1 MTNMFWNKWN
11 DEFRGYGE
19 PTNNYNQNTNHQVS
33 NNSNSYNSWSNN
45 WNEPKQNNTSNWD
58 WNYFNNEL
66 KQDKKP
72 SNPAKSFDPK
82 SFINEDFMNTNDNWR
97 SNGKH
102 TNIADYDGKKNT
114 SWTQTSYS
122 PKEGFHT
129 VSLGLKYNDKLIKA
143 ENGSYKF
150 YDESTNDWY
159 TVYATSKKQI
169 EKYGKGKAA
178 CWNSDALGSLI
189 SVQYPD
195 GHIDKGVILDVCG
208 QADKEAKI
216 DRWDVNVNPNN
227 QEVTWWVDRF
237 GFGDTKN
244 PRK

>member
-11 DEFRGYGE
+11 NEFRGYGE
-19 PTNNYNQNTNHQVS
+19 PNNNYNQNANHQQ
-33 NNSNSYNSWSNN
+33 YQDWSNN
-45 WNEPKQNNTSNWD
+45 WGTQKQNNTSFTWD
-58 WNYFNNEL
+58 YFDDSL
-66 KQDKKP
+66 KQQKQIKR
-72 SNPAKSFDPK
+72 NPAKEFNPNN
-82 SFINEDFMNTNDNWR
+82 FINENFMDPLDYR
-97 SNGKH
+97 SNGKQ

-195 GHIDKGVILDVCG
+195 GHIDKGVILDVCV

>member
-1 MTNMFWNKWN
+1 MNNMFWDKFKQ
-11 DEFRGYGE
+11 DMTRGYGE
-19 PTNNYNQNTNHQVS
+19 PNNNYNQNANHQQ
-33 NNSNSYNSWSNN
+33 YQDWSNN
-45 WNEPKQNNTSNWD
+45 LGTQKQNNTSFTWD
-58 WNYFNNEL
+58 YFDDSL
-66 KQDKKP
+66 KQQKQIKR
-72 SNPAKSFDPK
+72 NPAKEFNPNN
-82 SFINEDFMNTNDNWR
+82 FINENFMDPLDYR
-97 SNGKH
+97 SNGKQ

>member
-1 MTNMFWNKWN
+1 MNQFFNLFNEQQRTGQQNNN
-11 DEFRGYGE
+11 S
-19 PTNNYNQNTNHQVS
+19 TNN
-33 NNSNSYNSWSNN
+33 WDNN
-45 WNEPKQNNTSNWD
+45 WNYFEQPK
-58 WNYFNNEL
+58 E
-66 KQDKKP
+66 KKSSP
-72 SNPAKSFDPK
+72 SKSFDVNEFMK
-82 SFINEDFMNTNDNWR
+82 SNWFDQNDTR
-97 SNGKH
+97 ADGKQ
-102 TNIADYDGKKNT
+102 TNIADYDGSKNT

-129 VSLGLKYNDKLIKA
+129 VSLGLKYNDKLIKT

-150 YDESTNDWY
+150 YDESTDDWY
-159 TVYATSKKQI
+159 TVYAGSKKQI

-195 GHIDKGVILDVCG
+195 GHIDKGVLLDVCS

-227 QEVTWWVDRF
+227 QEVTWWIDRF

>member
-11 DEFRGYGE
+11 NEFRGYGE
-19 PTNNYNQNTNHQVS
+19 PTNNYNQNANHQQ
-33 NNSNSYNSWSNN
+33 YQDWSNN
-45 WNEPKQNNTSNWD
+45 WGTQKQNNTSFTWD
-58 WNYFNNEL
+58 YFDDSL
-66 KQDKKP
+66 KQQKQIKR
-72 SNPAKSFDPK
+72 NPAKEFNPNN
-82 SFINEDFMNTNDNWR
+82 FINENFMDPLDYR
-97 SNGKH
+97 SNGKQ

>member
-11 DEFRGYGE
+11 NEFRGYGE
-19 PTNNYNQNTNHQVS
+19 PNNNYNQNANHQQYQ
-33 NNSNSYNSWSNN
+33 NWSND
-45 WNEPKQNNTSNWD
+45 WGKQKQNSTSFTWD
-58 WNYFNNEL
+58 YFDDSL
-66 KQDKKP
+66 KQQKQIKR
-72 SNPAKSFDPK
+72 NPAKEFNPNN
-82 SFINEDFMNTNDNWR
+82 FINENFMDPLDYR
-97 SNGKH
+97 SNGKQ

>member
-1 MTNMFWNKWN
+1 MDNMFWEKWN
-11 DEFRGYGE
+11 NEYRGYGE
-19 PTNNYNQNTNHQVS
+19 PTNNYNQNANHQQYQ
-33 NNSNSYNSWSNN
+33 NWSND
-45 WNEPKQNNTSNWD
+45 WGTQKQNNTSFTWD
-58 WNYFNNEL
+58 YFDDSL
-66 KQDKKP
+66 KEQKQIKR
-72 SNPAKSFDPK
+72 NPAKEFNPTN
-82 SFINEDFMNTNDNWR
+82 FINEDFMNTNDNWR

-169 EKYGKGKAA
+169 EKYGKGKAS

>member
-1 MTNMFWNKWN
+1 MNKFFN
-11 DEFRGYGE
+11 QFDKNLKGYD
-19 PTNNYNQNTNHQVS
+19 TQNNLN
-33 NNSNSYNSWSNN
+33 NN
-45 WNEPKQNNTSNWD
+45 WN
-58 WNYFNNEL
+58 WNYFEE
-66 KQDKKP
+66 DKKQKSP
-72 SNPAKSFDPK
+72 SKSFNV
-82 SFINEDFMNTNDNWR
+82 NEFMNTDFYNKNDMR
-97 SNGKH
+97 SDGNK

-208 QADKEAKI
+208 QADKESKI

>member
-11 DEFRGYGE
+11 NEFRGYGE
-19 PTNNYNQNTNHQVS
+19 PTNNYNQNANHQQ
-33 NNSNSYNSWSNN
+33 YQDWSNN
-45 WNEPKQNNTSNWD
+45 WGTQKQNNTSFTWD
-58 WNYFNNEL
+58 YFDDSL
-66 KQDKKP
+66 KQQKQIKR
-72 SNPAKSFDPK
+72 NPAKEFNPNN
-82 SFINEDFMNTNDNWR
+82 FINENFMDPLDYR
-97 SNGKH
+97 SNGKQ

-195 GHIDKGVILDVCG
+195 GHIDKGVILDVCV

>member
-19 PTNNYNQNTNHQVS
+19 PTNNYNQNTNHQQYQ
-33 NNSNSYNSWSNN
+33 NWSND
-45 WNEPKQNNTSNWD
+45 WGKQKQNSTSFTWD
-58 WNYFNNEL
+58 YFDDSL
-66 KQDKKP
+66 KQQKQIKR
-72 SNPAKSFDPK
+72 NPAKEFNPNN
-82 SFINEDFMNTNDNWR
+82 FINENFMDPLDYR
-97 SNGKH
+97 SNGKQ

>member
-1 MTNMFWNKWN
+1 
-11 DEFRGYGE
+11 
-19 PTNNYNQNTNHQVS
+19 
-33 NNSNSYNSWSNN
+33 
-45 WNEPKQNNTSNWD
+45 
-58 WNYFNNEL
+58 
-66 KQDKKP
+66 
-72 SNPAKSFDPK
+72 
-82 SFINEDFMNTNDNWR
+82 MNTNDNWR

-159 TVYATSKKQI
+159 TIYATSKKQI
-169 EKYGKGKAA
+169 EKYGKGKAS

>member
-1 MTNMFWNKWN
+1 MTNMFWNKFN
-11 DEFRGYGE
+11 NEFRGYGE
-19 PTNNYNQNTNHQVS
+19 PTNNYNQNANHQQ
-33 NNSNSYNSWSNN
+33 YQDWSNN
-45 WNEPKQNNTSNWD
+45 WGTQKQNNTSFTWD
-58 WNYFNNEL
+58 YFDDSL
-66 KQDKKP
+66 KQQKQIKR
-72 SNPAKSFDPK
+72 NPAKEFNPNN
-82 SFINEDFMNTNDNWR
+82 FINENFMDPLDYR
-97 SNGKH
+97 SNGKQ

>member
-1 MTNMFWNKWN
+1 MTNMFWNQWN
-11 DEFRGYGE
+11 NEFRGYGE
-19 PTNNYNQNTNHQVS
+19 PTNNYNQNANHQQ
-33 NNSNSYNSWSNN
+33 YQDWSNN
-45 WNEPKQNNTSNWD
+45 WGTQKQNNTSFTWD
-58 WNYFNNEL
+58 YFDDSL
-66 KQDKKP
+66 KQQKQIKR
-72 SNPAKSFDPK
+72 NPAKEFNPNN
-82 SFINEDFMNTNDNWR
+82 FINENFMDPLDYR
-97 SNGKH
+97 SNGKQ

>member
-1 MTNMFWNKWN
+1 MTNMFWNKFN
-11 DEFRGYGE
+11 NEFRGYGE
-19 PTNNYNQNTNHQVS
+19 PNNNYNQNANHQQYQ
-33 NNSNSYNSWSNN
+33 NWSND
-45 WNEPKQNNTSNWD
+45 WGKQKQDSTSFTWD
-58 WNYFNNEL
+58 YFDDSL
-66 KQDKKP
+66 KQQKQVKR
-72 SNPAKSFDPK
+72 NPAKEFNPNN
-82 SFINEDFMNTNDNWR
+82 FINENFMDPLDYR
-97 SNGKH
+97 SNGKQ

>member
-1 MTNMFWNKWN
+1 MTNMFWNQWN
-11 DEFRGYGE
+11 NEFRGYGE
-19 PTNNYNQNTNHQVS
+19 PTNNYNQNANHQQ
-33 NNSNSYNSWSNN
+33 YQDWSNN
-45 WNEPKQNNTSNWD
+45 WGTQKQNNTSFTWD
-58 WNYFNNEL
+58 YFDDSL
-66 KQDKKP
+66 KQQKQIKR
-72 SNPAKSFDPK
+72 NPAKEFNPNN
-82 SFINEDFMNTNDNWR
+82 FINENFMDPLDYR
-97 SNGKH
+97 SNGKQ

-195 GHIDKGVILDVCG
+195 GHIDKGVILDVCV

>member
-1 MTNMFWNKWN
+1 M
-11 DEFRGYGE
+11 
-19 PTNNYNQNTNHQVS
+19 
-33 NNSNSYNSWSNN
+33 
-45 WNEPKQNNTSNWD
+45 
-58 WNYFNNEL
+58 
-66 KQDKKP
+66 
-72 SNPAKSFDPK
+72 DPL
-82 SFINEDFMNTNDNWR
+82 DYR
-97 SNGKH
+97 SNGKQ

>member
-1 MTNMFWNKWN
+1 MTNMFWNQWN
-11 DEFRGYGE
+11 NEFRGYEE
-19 PTNNYNQNTNHQVS
+19 PTNNYNQNANHQQ
-33 NNSNSYNSWSNN
+33 YQDWSNN
-45 WNEPKQNNTSNWD
+45 WGTQKQNNTSFTWD
-58 WNYFNNEL
+58 YFDDSL
-66 KQDKKP
+66 KQQKQIKR
-72 SNPAKSFDPK
+72 NPAKEFNPNN
-82 SFINEDFMNTNDNWR
+82 FINENFMDPLDYR
-97 SNGKH
+97 SNGKQ